1 MIGVLA
7 AEARPSDEW
16 TTAAVAVR
24 LHDVPDDASPEV
36 RASDAER
43 EQAANALRDHL
54 TEGRL
59 TLDELA
65 ERLDGVYAARTRA
78 ELEAV
83 TRDLPAAATPTP
95 PAKLARRRLV
105 AIMSGI
111 DRSQRWRL
119 ERETSVL
126 AVMGGVHLDLR
137 AAEIEGPEASISCT
151 AIMGG
156 IDIEVPEGLEVEV
169 SGFGLMGGVA
179 DEVSHAP
186 PLPGAPR
193 VHIHAFALMGGVS
206 VRSKR
211 RSGSGAD
218 RVPDRLQLE
227 E

>member
-1 MIGVLA
+1 LIGVLP

-16 TTAAVAVR
+16 TSAAVGVR

-59 TLDELA
+59 TLDELVD
-65 ERLDGVYAARTRA
+65 RLDRVYAARTRA

-83 TRDLPAAATPTP
+83 TRDLPATAAPAPT
-95 PAKLARRRLV
+95 AKRARRHLV

-111 DRSQRWRL
+111 DRSRRWRL
-119 ERETSVL
+119 
-126 AVMGGVHLDLR
+126 
-137 AAEIEGPEASISCT
+137 GPEASISCT

-179 DEVSHAP
+179 DEVSNAL

>member
-1 MIGVLA
+1 MIGVLP
-7 AEARPSDEW
+7 AEARPSD
-16 TTAAVAVR
+16 
-24 LHDVPDDASPEV
+24 DVPDDASPEV

-59 TLDELA
+59 TLDELVD
-65 ERLDGVYAARTRA
+65 RLDRVYAARTRA

-83 TRDLPAAATPTP
+83 TRDLPATAAPAPT
-95 PAKLARRRLV
+95 AKRARRHLV

-111 DRSQRWRL
+111 DRSRRWRL
-119 ERETSVL
+119 GPETSVI

-179 DEVSHAP
+179 DEVSNAL